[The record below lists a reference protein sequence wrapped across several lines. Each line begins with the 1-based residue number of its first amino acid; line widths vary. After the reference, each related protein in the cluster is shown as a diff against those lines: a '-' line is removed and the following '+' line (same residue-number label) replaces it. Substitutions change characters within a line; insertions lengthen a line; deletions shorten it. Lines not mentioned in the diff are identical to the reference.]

1 MAEDAGERAHQSES
15 KKDLR
20 WAAQRSHDRQEL
32 ANKASNKARESDPMV
47 QKKLKQMQDNTRA
60 VGAEKCKAAIDKNRE
75 EKRRQK
81 IARRGEILEVQ
92 VMEGHVAKF
101 SDQRVAKFRVR
112 EDGAST
118 YDAG

>member
-1 MAEDAGERAHQSES
+1 M
-15 KKDLR
+15 R
-20 WAAQRSHDRQEL
+20 WAAQRSHDRREL
-32 ANKASNKARESDPMV
+32 AKASNEARESDPRV

-60 VGAEKCKAAIDKNRE
+60 VGAEKRKAAIDENRE

-92 VMEGHVAKF
+92 VMEGRVAKF

-118 YDAG
+118 NDAG